1 MKNQFLTPKANS
13 WNHEVSLLFSFIHP
27 SICVHN
33 CSHRNMYLF
42 LFPIWVWKLIFF
54 CSFVFSWWLIIL
66 VTIVSVAM
74 VKFLATGKFAMDP
87 QISIVYHF
95 LSLEHVVQYIHA
107 EEPEMIKISKKTL
120 VRSKV
125 RKRFRNQK
133 PISNIEIYCLKYF
146 RLFRQTEPKPE
157 CKELFT
163 FGPKSSKENRKYND
177 S

>member
-1 MKNQFLTPKANS
+1 MF
-13 WNHEVSLLFSFIHP
+13 SLLWKISFWHQRQIHE
-27 SICVHN
+27 IMKFHY
-33 CSHRNMYLF
+33 CSHSSIYLCPQLRPQEYVFISVPNMSVKTN
-42 LFPIWVWKLIFF
+42 IF

-74 VKFLATGKFAMDP
+74 VKFLATGKFAMDL

-107 EEPEMIKISKKTL
+107 EEPEMITTLKTSA
-120 VRSKV
+120 VRNRVK
-125 RKRFRNQK
+125 KRFRNQK

-157 CKELFT
+157 CKELYT
-163 FGPKSSKENRKYND
+163 FGPKH
-177 S
+177 

>member
-1 MKNQFLTPKANS
+1 MIPRKKNKDLSQKIPFKYLWKKFHYGKKQKHFLLVNNFENHHREMGLKSKNS
-13 WNHEVSLLFSFIHP
+13 KD
-27 SICVHN
+27 C
-33 CSHRNMYLF
+33 
-42 LFPIWVWKLIFF
+42 F
-54 CSFVFSWWLIIL
+54 CSMATRVVEFSNMGYKIRE
-66 VTIVSVAM
+66 
-74 VKFLATGKFAMDP
+74 MDL

-146 RLFRQTEPKPE
+146 RLFRQTEPKSE
-157 CKELFT
+157 CKEFIIYSPDRS
-163 FGPKSSKENRKYND
+163 FHD
-177 S
+177 

>member
-1 MKNQFLTPKANS
+1 MKPL
-13 WNHEVSLLFSFIHP
+13 WSFIIVLIHP
-27 SICVHN
+27 FVSKIAATEICT
-33 CSHRNMYLF
+33 MYII

-66 VTIVSVAM
+66 ATIVSVAM
-74 VKFLATGKFAMDP
+74 VKFLATGKFAMDL

-107 EEPEMIKISKKTL
+107 EEPEMIIMLKTSA
-120 VRSKV
+120 VRNRV
-125 RKRFRNQK
+125 RIRFRNQK

-157 CKELFT
+157 WKELFT
-163 FGPKSSKENRKYND
+163 FRPKHSRENRKYND

>member
-1 MKNQFLTPKANS
+1 
-13 WNHEVSLLFSFIHP
+13 
-27 SICVHN
+27 
-33 CSHRNMYLF
+33 
-42 LFPIWVWKLIFF
+42 
-54 CSFVFSWWLIIL
+54 
-66 VTIVSVAM
+66 M

-146 RLFRQTEPKPE
+146 RLFRQTEPKSE
-157 CKELFT
+157 CKELLT
-163 FGPKSSKENRKYND
+163 FRPKSSQENRKYND

>member
-1 MKNQFLTPKANS
+1 
-13 WNHEVSLLFSFIHP
+13 
-27 SICVHN
+27 
-33 CSHRNMYLF
+33 MYIF
-42 LFPIWVWKLIFF
+42 LFPIWVWKLIHIF

-66 VTIVSVAM
+66 ATIVSVAM
-74 VKFLATGKFAMDP
+74 VKFLATGKFAMDL

-107 EEPEMIKISKKTL
+107 EEPEMIKILKTSA
-120 VRSKV
+120 VRNRV

-163 FGPKSSKENRKYND
+163 FGPKHSKENRKYND

>member
-1 MKNQFLTPKANS
+1 MISKYKTTSVLSRPVCTYIYIMAIRVV
-13 WNHEVSLLFSFIHP
+13 EFS
-27 SICVHN
+27 
-33 CSHRNMYLF
+33 NMGYK
-42 LFPIWVWKLIFF
+42 IRE
-54 CSFVFSWWLIIL
+54 
-66 VTIVSVAM
+66 
-74 VKFLATGKFAMDP
+74 MDP

-146 RLFRQTEPKPE
+146 RLFRQTEPKSE
-157 CKELFT
+157 CRELFT
-163 FGPKSSKENRKYND
+163 FGPKHTKENRKYND

>member
-1 MKNQFLTPKANS
+1 MISKYKTTSVLSRPVCTYIYIMAIRVV
-13 WNHEVSLLFSFIHP
+13 EFS
-27 SICVHN
+27 
-33 CSHRNMYLF
+33 NMGYK
-42 LFPIWVWKLIFF
+42 IRE
-54 CSFVFSWWLIIL
+54 
-66 VTIVSVAM
+66 
-74 VKFLATGKFAMDP
+74 MDL

-146 RLFRQTEPKPE
+146 RLFRQTEPKSE
-157 CKELFT
+157 CKELLT
-163 FGPKSSKENRKYND
+163 FRPKSSQENRKYND

>member
-1 MKNQFLTPKANS
+1 MMKNQFLTPKANS
-13 WNHEVSLLFSFIHP
+13 WNHEVSFVFSFIHLFVSTIAP
-27 SICVHN
+27 TGICI
-33 CSHRNMYLF
+33 SAPNMSVKTNIF
-42 LFPIWVWKLIFF
+42 LLF
-54 CSFVFSWWLIIL
+54 CSFSWWLIIL
-66 VTIVSVAM
+66 ATIVSVAM
-74 VKFLATGKFAMDP
+74 VKFLATGKFAMDL

-107 EEPEMIKISKKTL
+107 EEPEMITMLKTSA
-120 VRSKV
+120 VRNRV
-125 RKRFRNQK
+125 RKKRFRNQK

-163 FGPKSSKENRKYND
+163 FGPKHSKENRKYND

>member
-1 MKNQFLTPKANS
+1 MSDLMYVHIS
-13 WNHEVSLLFSFIHP
+13 VP
-27 SICVHN
+27 SMGVKTNI
-33 CSHRNMYLF
+33 
-42 LFPIWVWKLIFF
+42 F

-66 VTIVSVAM
+66 ATIVSVAM

-107 EEPEMIKISKKTL
+107 EEPEMIKILKRTA
-120 VRSKV
+120 VRNRV
-125 RKRFRNQK
+125 RKKFRNQK

-157 CKELFT
+157 CKKLFT
-163 FGPKSSKENRKYND
+163 IGPKH
-177 S
+177 